1 MPLLERLLS
10 LIDAGGWVMYPLIAL
25 SVLSLAVTLER
36 TLFWLGPAA
45 KLDRRWL
52 DRALESLRTADWPSV
67 TRDASDERSVHAAYA
82 SRLASE
88 AMRTRSASPS
98 VAVAAAERFRPAI
111 ERFAALHATIITA
124 APMLGILGTVTGIIR
139 SFRLIG
145 SEAVVSDPAV
155 VASGI
160 AEALFTTAF
169 GLVIA
174 LLTLFPHALFRARA
188 EGCLVIF
195 ESIAAAAE
203 EGAERQDPVETSTPP
218 KNRDRK
224 ATDNPEPRP

>member
-10 LIDAGGWVMYPLIAL
+10 LVDAGGWVMYPLIAL

-36 TLFWLGPAA
+36 TFFWLGPAA
-45 KLDRRWL
+45 RLDRRRL

-67 TRDASDERSVHAAYA
+67 TRDASGVRAVHAGYA

-88 AMRTRSASPS
+88 AMRTGSASAS
-98 VAVAAAERFRPAI
+98 VAVAAAERFRPSI

-174 LLTLFPHALFRARA
+174 LLTLFPHALFRART
-188 EGCLVIF
+188 ERCLVVF

-203 EGAERQDPVETSTPP
+203 EGAERQANDAKKPSSPP
-218 KNRDRK
+218 RNRK
-224 ATDNPEPRP
+224 GSDNAEPRP